1 MDILN
6 LIPELPKVYHTV
18 YCHPHFYREIIKLV
32 PISRQE
38 FNLPFG
44 MKVVVKESMPKNML
58 LMVGEG
64 KNNFKFIM
72 LEDENE

>member
-18 YCHPHFYREIIKLV
+18 YCHPHFSREITKLFPV
-32 PISRQE
+32 SRQE

-64 KNNFKFIM
+64 KDNYKFII
-72 LEDENE
+72 LEEKSE